1 MRKCIRCNRSVIIAK
16 LCRRCEFE
24 FRQKVK
30 QLREDFSKQFTK
42 SDRLDRFARLNPKSL
57 KLLRTVAKDLGVK
70 LHGDKGE

>member
-1 MRKCIRCNRSVIIAK
+1 MRKCIRCNRFLIFGD

-30 QLREDFSKQFTK
+30 VAREVFKQEFTK
-42 SDRLDRFARLNPKSL
+42 RDRLDRFESLNPKAL
-57 KLLRTVAKDLGVK
+57 KELRKVAKELKVK